1 MADPNMITLTG
12 IQHVLLDI
20 EGTTCPVSF
29 VAETLFPYA
38 ARQLETYLNAHAQE
52 ESIQALLAELM
63 RLWSEDPDPQAQRL
77 RREAAGLEP
86 AGRAATAASATQTVL
101 PYLHW
106 LIAAD
111 RKITPLKDLQGRIWA
126 EGYERGELHGPL
138 FADVPPALHAWAAQ
152 GLVLAVYSSGSIQA
166 QQLLYGHSSGGD
178 LRCLFSHWFDT
189 KTGPKQDASSYTR
202 ICEVMKT
209 PAECVLFISDAIAE
223 LQAASAAG
231 LRVIFSRRLGNPEQN
246 PSSYPWI
253 SSLTAI
259 QIGNQNVTTTT

>member
-1 MADPNMITLTG
+1 MGDHSMITMTG

-29 VAETLFPYA
+29 VADTLFPYA
-38 ARQLETYLNAHAQE
+38 ARQLETYLNSHAGE
-52 ESIQALLAELM
+52 EAIQLLLAEL
-63 RLWSEDPDPQAQRL
+63 RQLWSEDPDPQAQRL
-77 RREAAGLEP
+77 RREAEVEP
-86 AGRAATAASATQTVL
+86 AGGAATAAIAPQTVL

-138 FADVPPALHAWAAQ
+138 FADVPPALYSWAAQ

-166 QQLLYGHSSGGD
+166 QQLLYGHSSVGD

-189 KTGPKQDASSYTR
+189 KTGPKQEASSYTR
-202 ICEVMKT
+202 ICEVMQT
-209 PAECVLFISDAIAE
+209 PADRVIFISDAITE
-223 LQAASAAG
+223 LDAASSAG
-231 LRVIFSRRLGNPEQN
+231 LKVIFSKRTGNPEQN

-253 SSLTAI
+253 SSLAAI
-259 QIGNQNVTTTT
+259 QISSQVFITST

>member
-20 EGTTCPVSF
+20 EGTTCPMSF
-29 VAETLFPYA
+29 VADTLFPYA
-38 ARQLETYLNAHAQE
+38 ARQLETYLNAHAGE
-52 ESIQALLAELM
+52 ESIQALLAELIQ
-63 RLWSEDPDPQAQRL
+63 LWSEDPDPQAQRL
-77 RREAAGLEP
+77 RREAGLEP
-86 AGRAATAASATQTVL
+86 AGGAATAAIATQTVL
-101 PYLHW
+101 PYMHW

-138 FADVPPALHAWAAQ
+138 FADVPPALHSWAAQ

-166 QQLLYGHSSGGD
+166 QQLLYGHSSVGD

-189 KTGPKQDASSYTR
+189 KTGPKQEASSYTK
-202 ICEVMKT
+202 ICEVMKIS
-209 PAECVLFISDAIAE
+209 ADRVLFISDAITE
-223 LQAASAAG
+223 LDAASAAG
-231 LRVIFSRRLGNPEQN
+231 LKVIFSKRAGNPEQN

-259 QIGNQNVTTTT
+259 QIGNQDVTTTT